1 MTKKLKKRHEKLV
14 KSEMNIKRKSQS
26 GMSLVIE
33 TEGWS
38 QVQASWRF
46 YNNEDV
52 KFSSLND
59 PIIEEVVEQSNKSRE
74 ISLSG
79 L

>member
-1 MTKKLKKRHEKLV
+1 MNKKIKKRHEKLV
-14 KSEMNIKRKSQS
+14 KSEMNIKSKSQS

-46 YNNEDV
+46 YNNATTP
-52 KFSSLND
+52 L
-59 PIIEEVVEQSNKSRE
+59 P
-74 ISLSG
+74 
-79 L
+79 